1 MKRLLFVTLLCT
13 LALSAAWGQA
23 GKLRHQGQFFS
34 AGPGDDVT
42 LTVPAGVVMTD
53 ALVTFSVPGA
63 YPNAASLFISDDSG
77 NVLVYELVNNTT
89 FHAGADLQSG
99 IPSAGGLNV
108 TLSCYN
114 ISGNHCQGAIMWS
127 GIVPSTPQ

>member
-1 MKRLLFVTLLCT
+1 MKRLLFMTLLFT
-13 LALSAAWGQA
+13 IAVSAAWGQA

-34 AGPGDDVT
+34 VGPGDQVT

-53 ALVTFSVPGA
+53 AQVTFSVPGSIS
-63 YPNAASLFISDDSG
+63 NAASLFISDDTG

-89 FHAGADLQSG
+89 FHAGIDLQSG
-99 IPSAGGLNV
+99 VPSAGALNI

-114 ISGNHCQGAIMWS
+114 IVGNHCTGAIMWS
-127 GIVPSTPQ
+127 GFVSATP